1 MSQVLFVVTTGDV
14 LGIVVYFVAMA
25 VIGKIIMAIPAV
37 KKLSTEIIFK
47 LIDKTV
53 TDDKIKALLK
63 EAIIRKEI
71 G

>member
-1 MSQVLFVVTTGDV
+1 MNQVIFVVTAGDV
-14 LGIVVYFVAMA
+14 LGIVLYFVVMA
-25 VIGKIIMAIPAV
+25 VIGKIVMAIPAV
-37 KKLSTEIIFK
+37 KKLSTEIMFK

-53 TDDKIKALLK
+53 TDDKAKALLK